1 MNTWLGCPSS
11 NFSPGR
17 QGSKIQTVVIHT
29 TVGSLDAANA
39 RFQNPSSQVSAHYG
53 VSLDGSIFQWV
64 KEQDTAWHAGEWT
77 VNLTS
82 IGIEHE
88 DGGDFMGVRPD
99 VLYTESAKLARTIC
113 LTYGIPIDRQHI
125 VGHREVHATACPDAL
140 DIDRIVREA
149 ASITTQEET
158 MPIDPTELHDAL
170 NASDVDYFNTIKAIK
185 DVLVSL
191 AAADATEIQRTLAAL
206 DAKLQA

>member
-1 MNTWLGCPSS
+1 M
-11 NFSPGR
+11 
-17 QGSKIQTVVIHT
+17 VVIHT
-29 TVGSLDAANA
+29 MVGTTTQANG

-53 VSLDGSIFQWV
+53 VGLGGSIVQWC

-99 VLYTESAKLARTIC
+99 VLYTESAKLVRTIC

-125 VGHREVHATACPDAL
+125 VGHREIHATACPDAL

-149 ASITTQEET
+149 QGEDMTAQETYDLIAPLLQEKIVS
-158 MPIDPTELHDAL
+158 PQHDT
-170 NASDVDYFNTIKAIK
+170 NTAIK
-185 DVLVSL
+185 D
-191 AAADATEIQRTLAAL
+191 AI
-206 DAKLQA
+206 AKLSTANNGVSDAELAEIVTKIGLGLQKFGADIAGPK